1 MTPQQLFVT
10 ILSMHLFFRSV
21 KHLVQWNGVTG
32 NEQLKRHIHTRTL
45 VWLWVDIFVDIIV
58 AVELLK

>member
-1 MTPQQLFVT
+1 MTPQRLFVI
-10 ILSMHLFFRSV
+10 ILSMYLFFRSV
-21 KHLVQWNGVTG
+21 KHLVQWYDVTG
-32 NEQLKRHIHTRTL
+32 NEQLKRHIHMRTL